1 MHLYLNKYWGDS
13 MEKNK
18 ENSKAPTSILDQI
31 LDETFQKLESREDFD
46 SELLL
51 ELRKLA
57 SEGSLQNDK
66 LLTSILKGDL
76 Q

>member
-1 MHLYLNKYWGDS
+1 MG
-13 MEKNK
+13 EK
-18 ENSKAPTSILDQI
+18 EEISKASTSILDQI
-31 LDETFQKLESREDFD
+31 LDETFQKLENSEDFD

-76 Q
+76 P